1 MIIPSTVNELL
12 ALNFFNPF
20 NFFFHVGQDQTYYI
34 EIKPFFRMSLFLRKS
49 SFQKNSHWR
58 CSVRKG
64 GFIIL
69 QISQQNTC
77 VGVSFNKVTGLKA
90 YNSFNKVTG
99 LKAYNFIKK
108 TLRHKCFPV
117 KFAKFSRATISKNIC
132 ERLILS
138 SLPV

>member
-69 QISQQNTC
+69 QISQQSTC
-77 VGVSFNKVTGLKA
+77 VGVSFNKVTGLK
-90 YNSFNKVTG
+90 V
-99 LKAYNFIKK
+99 YNFIKK
-108 TLRHKCFPV
+108 TLRQKYFPV
-117 KFAKFSRATISKNIC
+117 KFAKCSRATISKNIC
-132 ERLILS
+132 E
-138 SLPV
+138 

>member
-1 MIIPSTVNELL
+1 MFRIVPSTVNELL
-12 ALNFFNPF
+12 ALNFFNPI
-20 NFFFHVGQDQTYYI
+20 NFFLSCRARYYTYYI

-69 QISQQNTC
+69 QISQQSTC
-77 VGVSFNKVTGLKA
+77 VGVSFNKVTGLK
-90 YNSFNKVTG
+90 V
-99 LKAYNFIKK
+99 YNFIKK
-108 TLRHKCFPV
+108 TLRQKYFPV
-117 KFAKFSRATISKNIC
+117 KFAKCSRATISKNIC
-132 ERLILS
+132 EWLILS